1 MFAQDISHF
10 SLHVT
15 NHHTFYCIFLFIILY
30 WRNCPHHGRGQI
42 PPTIAKSQIADQ
54 LNYVIISYCRIPA
67 EAQADS
73 KQKHVVFEKMLSVNL
88 CYPVVGPDLPSLPED
103 GFWFRGIVVFNKSE
117 GTPSSSCLVPMWRGL
132 SLSSSQLSLC
142 SIGVL
147 RACSSLITP

>member
-1 MFAQDISHF
+1 MWDLQHTYMFAQDISHF

-15 NHHTFYCIFLFIILY
+15 NHHTFYYIFLFIILY

-54 LNYVIISYCRIPA
+54 LNYVIISYCCIPA

-73 KQKHVVFEKMLSVNL
+73 KQKHVVFEKMLSVDL
-88 CYPVVGPDLPSLPED
+88 CYPAVGPDLPSLPEG

-117 GTPSSSCLVPMWRGL
+117 GD
-132 SLSSSQLSLC
+132 SQ
-142 SIGVL
+142 
-147 RACSSLITP
+147 